1 MFGFPVDLN
10 HIGQVMTDC
19 VVYFL
24 NISIPANNRYYG
36 CITFAPDF
44 STKYRFYTMKKL
56 VILIAFTGL
65 FACQQQK
72 NEISRL
78 GMVRDSLSAVTSEKD
93 QAIMDFLSSF
103 NEIQEN
109 LDSIK
114 ALEKM
119 ITVASQQPGELQGD
133 RKQQILEDI
142 ALLNQ
147 LIQKNKELNSSLQRR
162 LNSANSKVGELQG
175 MVTEFE
181 RMVSNLNSQ
190 VEQKNIEIS
199 QLTQNVE
206 KLNIDVSQLS
216 SQVQEVTRTV
226 EEKTRIIDDQTVA
239 MNKVYYAMGTV
250 RELTDNNILEKSGGV
265 LGVGRTLKIRRDFNR
280 DYFTTT
286 DMRGFTY
293 LPLMAKK
300 AKIIS
305 VHPSESFRISG
316 EKTADTLFINNPQEF
331 WKASKYLLIVID

>member
-1 MFGFPVDLN
+1 
-10 HIGQVMTDC
+10 
-19 VVYFL
+19 
-24 NISIPANNRYYG
+24 
-36 CITFAPDF
+36 
-44 STKYRFYTMKKL
+44 MKKL
-56 VILIAFTGL
+56 VILIALTGL

-72 NEISRL
+72 NEIGRL
-78 GMVRDSLSAVTSEKD
+78 GMVRDSLAAVTSEKD

-133 RKQQILEDI
+133 RKQKILEDI

-181 RMVSNLNSQ
+181 RMVSNLNNQ

-199 QLTQNVE
+199 QLTQSVE
-206 KLNIDVSQLS
+206 RLNLDVSLLS
-216 SQVQEVTRTV
+216 TQVQEVTRTV
-226 EEKTRIIDDQTVA
+226 EEKSRIIDDQTVA
-239 MNKVYYAMGTV
+239 MNKVFYAMGTV
-250 RELTDNNILEKSGGV
+250 RELTDNDVLEKSGGV

-280 DYFTTT
+280 EYFTAT

-300 AKIIS
+300 AKNHFGS
-305 VHPSESFRISG
+305 SFRI
-316 EKTADTLFINNPQEF
+316 I
-331 WKASKYLLIVID
+331 

>member
-1 MFGFPVDLN
+1 MLWIYYICIGFFN
-10 HIGQVMTDC
+10 Q
-19 VVYFL
+19 
-24 NISIPANNRYYG
+24 
-36 CITFAPDF
+36 
-44 STKYRFYTMKKL
+44 YRVNTMKKL
-56 VILIAFTGL
+56 VILIAITGL

-78 GMVRDSLSAVTSEKD
+78 GMVRDSLTVVSSEKD
-93 QAIMDFLSSF
+93 QAILDFLTAF

-114 ALEKM
+114 ILEKM
-119 ITVASQQPGELQGD
+119 ITVASEQPGELKGD
-133 RKQQILEDI
+133 RKQKILEDI

-147 LIQKNKELNSSLQRR
+147 LIQKNKELNASLQRK

-175 MVTEFE
+175 MVSEFE
-181 RMVSNLNSQ
+181 RMVANLNTQ
-190 VEQKNIEIS
+190 VEQKNIEIA

-206 KLNIDVSQLS
+206 SLNLDVSMLS
-216 SQVQEVTRTV
+216 QQMQEVTRTV
-226 EEKTRIIDDQTVA
+226 EEKTRIIEDQTVA

-250 RELTDNNILEKSGGV
+250 RELTDNNVLEKSGGV
-265 LGVGRTLKIRRDFNR
+265 LGVGRTLKIRKDFNR
-280 DYFTTT
+280 DYFTTA
-286 DMRGFTY
+286 DMRGFTF

-305 VHPSESFRISG
+305 VHPSESFTISG
-316 EKTADTLFINNPQEF
+316 EKTADTLYINNPQEF